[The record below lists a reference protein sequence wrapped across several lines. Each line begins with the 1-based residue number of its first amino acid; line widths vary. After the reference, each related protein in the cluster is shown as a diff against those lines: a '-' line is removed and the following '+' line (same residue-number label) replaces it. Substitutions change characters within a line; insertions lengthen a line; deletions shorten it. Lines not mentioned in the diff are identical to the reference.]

1 MKVLANLALVAY
13 LSASISALPT
23 PDGPYGNS
31 IIARSEAVADG
42 TDSFG
47 SSDWKKRGESVA
59 DATDSFGSSDW
70 KKRGESVADAT
81 DSFGSSD
88 W

>member
-23 PDGPYGNS
+23 PDISYGNS
-31 IIARSEAVADG
+31 IIARSEAATDGTDSFGSGDWKKRGEDIADG

-47 SSDWKKRGESVA
+47 SGDWKKRA
-59 DATDSFGSSDW
+59 DDAVDGTDSFGSGPW
-70 KKRGESVADAT
+70 
-81 DSFGSSD
+81 
-88 W
+88 